1 MTARNSSPTPPST
14 PSPPP
19 RRLSVAST
27 ASTSTLLSS
36 STATTSTIKVALRIR
51 PPVSSQPSRGS
62 RQVVQVLSDDT
73 PTPNSVVVDGRKR
86 FTFDSVFGP
95 DHSQHDVY
103 EAAVAP
109 LVERFLEGYNATVMA
124 YGQTGSGKTYTMG
137 TAMDVAGF
145 GWDSAEADDPR
156 EGIVARAIKHIFSAI
171 DNGSHETGGEE
182 TKFDLS
188 VSFIEMYNED
198 LIDLLTVPPMKGVT
212 VREDPRGGI
221 YWAGAREEN
230 VENVEEALRLLT
242 AGLEH
247 RQTTSTTLNQ
257 TSSRSHAIFSLQLCQ
272 RRWIPGNTADTGD
285 AGDWQIVNSKFH
297 FVDLAGSERLKRTK
311 AVGERQREGISINSG
326 LLALGNV
333 INALGGEQA
342 TRQGGPVHVPYRD
355 SKLTRLLQDGLGGN
369 SQTAMIA
376 CISPCEADLG
386 ETLNTLLWA
395 NRGRNI
401 RNTAFVN
408 HEYQSEVRALKE
420 QVARLKGEV
429 GKHAPLPSNDADRLR
444 EENDELKKQLESLTQ
459 TQKSLRQRNDYLAN
473 ELALVQSESV
483 MMRIYAA
490 SPTPSATPSESS
502 DVPLHNGQDS
512 VIDFNGS
519 TMSSIPLPKRNRI
532 RPRSAT
538 SAELI
543 RDLLISPSP
552 NLPDEVSTTDDPI
565 PTQATVRKL
574 RAELRE
580 TTLAA
585 RQYLSQVDSLQT
597 RLREREAEFEEAEQ
611 ALQEEISELKAL
623 NAGAEDYIA
632 GLEVQ
637 LTKHQAL
644 ADQVERL
651 ETELEREREGR
662 DADSGGP
669 WERVRLLEEEVIE
682 LKNERKDVE
691 VAWIKVAELEKE
703 LEEFRRQDLH
713 AAASVVE
720 RAAPAAEGTFTP
732 SVVIPA
738 TTKDTFENPPSDIL
752 SLRAAVSDLWNQL
765 LEQETRTAELVGS
778 EEDHRVA
785 REEIQSKLKTL
796 QSQLSQLEAEHNV
809 PPAPI
814 NTTSTIAPVDPPA
827 LHSLLAESN
836 QAYAALESEVA
847 QLRQVA
853 SDAVA
858 RAAKL
863 ESENTA
869 LEQAREGAFKEVEER
884 VKGVEQVLENLRM
897 AEEANEELHN
907 GVKELEGRMEA
918 LMKEKEE
925 LETLLKERENDLVQ
939 RDDRVEELE
948 GHLKALENE
957 IGEMKTA
964 AAETATRSLEHG
976 ETLKGDLEGLREHV
990 KELEGLLQ
998 HARDEKVNVEHTLQ
1012 ARVTD
1017 LEAEID
1023 KAQQAVDTSRSE
1035 ADNILKELQNEI
1047 TSLHTDLSKARDQL
1061 SDSSSR
1067 TAELEQSLETEQRQ
1081 ASEAQAKLVAAEDA
1095 ITTLRS
1101 ELEAAAHEAH
1111 SLASAIHEADEKVRT
1126 AAQDRDAIQAERD
1139 SIIAERNALI
1149 SELESLKSAL
1159 EEATSH
1165 HETLSREIHDAKRQ
1179 SVLLSDEKDK
1189 EREALQ
1195 MRVAELEKEVED
1207 AAGRL
1212 DAVVKEH
1219 ETALNTVQSELAE
1232 KADNMATELANTQSH
1247 AKELEEEVETLRS
1260 GRVDLEE
1267 QLDAK
1272 MSEIESLTA
1281 HIDELERGVDEKDG
1295 QLEGLRADLSGLSK
1309 QLEEKQHVIDELLQ
1323 KTEGYET
1330 ELTDARQKVEELG
1343 RDLLD
1348 KGRELDQV
1356 THQLDD
1362 VRTGSDRDLAEAR
1375 TKLVELED
1383 IHSGIVE
1390 AHAASEQH
1398 RTQLADEVEGLKAA
1412 LEAKTRDLEALVTQL
1427 EELQIENGLKEDKVR
1442 DEVQVLKTE
1451 LDVLQ
1456 ANVSTVT
1463 SERDEA
1469 LQKIED
1475 IVKELNRIVEGD
1487 GELDT
1492 VLTGAKS
1499 LVQDLRDGVKER
1511 DDRLGVVAQECEELT
1526 TRIGEIQQLL
1536 DQKHT
1541 EISERDTVVSDLR
1554 ATLAA
1559 LTTELDESKARVN
1572 ELEAVQRD
1580 LHESITLRS
1589 ETETQKVQEVQKLL
1603 DDKHAELAQQETVVA
1618 ELQTTVAALRTELT
1632 ESKERISELETV
1644 HRELHETRSLQAE
1657 TENQQVA
1664 QIQKLL
1670 DEKQAELA
1678 QRETDLSDLQA
1689 TLTAL
1694 RTELNQSTD
1703 RVQELEAAQR
1713 SIEEARALHA
1723 ETENQKM
1730 EQLQQLLD
1738 DKQAEL
1744 AQREVDLSDLQT
1756 TLAALRI
1763 ELETAQRSIEEA
1775 RALQAE
1781 TENQKVEQL
1790 QQLLDDKQAEAAQR
1804 ETQLSDLQ
1812 TTLSSLRTEL
1822 DEKQAELAHREAEV
1836 SDLQSALTAS
1846 RTELDEK
1853 QGELAQREA
1862 DVADLQTA
1870 LSTLRTQLDDSSVH
1884 VNELETVQRELE
1896 ESRRLQSESQN
1907 LVSDLQAQLEA
1918 LHVTLTETQD
1928 QLATE
1933 LESSRA
1939 HEHEASELESGLL
1952 ARDESN
1958 KALQNQLSES
1968 EVEKQALMDRVH
1980 QLETHCED
1988 YAAKIGK
1995 FAKEVQY
2002 LASLREAVV
2011 IERDELLDKVNALE
2025 EQILHLQNESVQGTE
2040 RGLEI
2045 ESTRPQADVAQLDRE
2060 CNDLLNGLGLA
2071 ETQVETTSAAT
2082 ILDLEN
2088 KMRTAEALATE
2099 LEQNLSDTQQERDM
2113 LLVRMKELEHSNAE
2127 MEKEMIEC
2135 KDLSVAGTREMEDRL
2150 GRMEVE
2156 RDEALTKLQQ
2166 LEAKVE
2172 ELNSSLEEKETALQR
2187 IAELDALLESK
2198 DQELKDVQSQLSSLA
2213 STHETLKAESTDL
2226 REKVE
2231 SMEKTQ
2237 SERDVVPNESATAD
2251 QESDDNSV
2259 LVGMYRT
2266 QIAEVVSE
2274 RNSLRTEIE
2283 QLGTELGD
2291 KAKLEDEL
2299 AQVVTERD
2307 ELKQVVE
2314 ALSNRVEEVEAKLNE
2329 AERRVPVIVDP
2340 PPPSRVSKPRPPSIQ
2355 TGREADL
2362 RDSDEG
2368 DIGRDSLDTR
2378 RSASFDRRRRGG
2390 SSLRGLSPGEPIS
2403 PTSIIDSIREIAD
2416 RTNDTEATTEAGP
2429 GLAERERQELLRMIE
2444 ILSMH
2449 ISAADRQLE
2458 EDANTVARLEAELE
2472 DVRAS
2477 SSASSETSFR
2487 DVSRSSTA
2495 VRLRVLED
2503 RVNKQLDEIAN
2514 MEYELVKARSVANAA
2529 QTRVVELENQL
2540 EEAKKKEREA
2550 RAAQPLNAAVSKA
2563 RGGHRGTFRLTPLE
2577 LKEIMPSIMFEEL
2590 TRKDGK
2596 RSSILTGAPERIQ
2609 SAAKTRDRGSGARQ
2623 NIPERWR
2630 DGSPLPAKRDPP
2642 QPDSPSS
2649 DPRSNRHHTQL
2660 AQQQHQ
2666 HRLAQQQEIIGELGH
2681 QLSTAKRRVKDLQ
2694 DQVQSLEQENY
2705 SSQNNIRMLMERV
2718 KYLEESRAILPPPP
2732 DDTLDR
2738 DGTSSSSSKRSRG
2751 ASRGRSGSKE
2761 EGRTK
2766 SKSRTRSVGKE
2777 KDKDGEVKKKRSFWW
2792 GGRGK
2797 DEDSD

>member
-1 MTARNSSPTPPST
+1 MTTRNSSPTPPST

-27 ASTSTLLSS
+27 TSTSTLLSS
-36 STATTSTIKVALRIR
+36 STATTSTVKVALRIR
-51 PPVSSQPSRGS
+51 PLVSSQPSRGS
-62 RQVVQVLSDDT
+62 RQVVQVLPDDT

-95 DHSQHDVY
+95 DHSQHHVY

-171 DNGSHETGGEE
+171 DNGSHATDEEE

-198 LIDLLTVPPMKGVT
+198 LIDLLTVPPLKGVT

-230 VENVEEALRLLT
+230 VESVEEALRLLT

-272 RRWIPGNTADTGD
+272 RRWIPGNTAETGD

-342 TRQGGPVHVPYRD
+342 ARQGGPVHVPYRD

-386 ETLNTLLWA
+386 ETLNTLSWA

-420 QVARLKGEV
+420 QVARLKSEV
-429 GKHAPLPSNDADRLR
+429 GKHAPLPSTDADRLR
-444 EENDELKKQLESLTQ
+444 DENDELKKQLESLTQ

-490 SPTPSATPSESS
+490 SPTPSATPSDSI
-502 DVPLHNGQDS
+502 DAPLHNGQDT
-512 VIDFNGS
+512 DFNAS

-552 NLPDEVSTTDDPI
+552 NLPDEASATDDPI

-611 ALQEEISELKAL
+611 ALHEEISELKAL

-637 LTKHQAL
+637 LMKHQAL

-662 DADSGGP
+662 DAGNDEP

-691 VAWIKVAELEKE
+691 VAWVKVAELEKE
-703 LEEFRRQDLH
+703 LEEFRKQDLH

-738 TTKDTFENPPSDIL
+738 TTKDTFENPSSDIS
-752 SLRAAVSDLWNQL
+752 SLRSAVSDLWNQL

-778 EEDHRVA
+778 EEDHRIA
-785 REEIQSKLKTL
+785 REEIQSKLNTL
-796 QSQLSQLEAEHNV
+796 QSQLSQLETEHNI

-814 NTTSTIAPVDPPA
+814 NTTSTPASVDPPA
-827 LHSLLAESN
+827 LHNLLAESN
-836 QAYAALESEVA
+836 KAYAALESEVA

-863 ESENTA
+863 ESANTA

-897 AEEANEELHN
+897 AEEANDELHN
-907 GVKELEGRMEA
+907 VVTELEGRMEA
-918 LMKEKEE
+918 LVKEKEE
-925 LETLLKERENDLVQ
+925 LETLLKERENGLVK
-939 RDDRVEELE
+939 RDDRIEELE
-948 GHLKALENE
+948 GHLKVLESE

-964 AAETATRSLEHG
+964 AAETATRSIEQS
-976 ETLKGDLEGLREHV
+976 ENLKGDLEGLREHV

-998 HARDEKVNVEHTLQ
+998 HALDEKVNVEHTLQ

-1017 LEAEID
+1017 LEAELD

-1035 ADNILKELQNEI
+1035 ADNILLELQSEI
-1047 TSLHTDLSKARDQL
+1047 TSLHTDLSQTRDHL
-1061 SDSSSR
+1061 SDSASR

-1081 ASEAQAKLVAAEDA
+1081 ASEAQAKLLAAEDA
-1095 ITTLRS
+1095 ITTLRT
-1101 ELEAAAHEAH
+1101 ELEAAAQEAH

-1126 AAQDRDAIQAERD
+1126 VTQDNDAIQAERE

-1159 EEATSH
+1159 QEATSH
-1165 HETLSREIHDAKRQ
+1165 HDTLSRKINDAKRQ

-1189 EREALQ
+1189 ERETLQ
-1195 MRVAELEKEVED
+1195 LRVVDLEKEVED
-1207 AAGRL
+1207 AAEWL
-1212 DAVVKEH
+1212 VAVVREH
-1219 ETALNTVQSELAE
+1219 ETAMEEHARVLNTVQSELAE
-1232 KADNMATELANTQSH
+1232 KAESMATELANTQSH
-1247 AKELEEEVETLRS
+1247 AKELEDEIERLRS

-1267 QLDAK
+1267 QLNAK
-1272 MSEIESLTA
+1272 LSEIASLTV
-1281 HIDELERGVDEKDG
+1281 HIDELEGGANVKDG
-1295 QLEGLRADLSGLSK
+1295 QLEALRADLSVLSK
-1309 QLEEKQHVIDELLQ
+1309 QLEEKQHVVDELVQ
-1323 KTEGYET
+1323 KNEEYEA
-1330 ELTDARQKVEELG
+1330 ELTDTRQKVEDLE

-1348 KGRELDQV
+1348 KTRELDEV

-1383 IHSGIVE
+1383 THSGIVE
-1390 AHAASEQH
+1390 AHATSEKH
-1398 RTQLADEVEGLKAA
+1398 RTQLADEVEGLRAA
-1412 LEAKTRDLEALVTQL
+1412 LEAKTHDLEALVTQL
-1427 EELQIENGLKEDKVR
+1427 EELQVEKGLKEGQVR
-1442 DEVQVLKTE
+1442 DEVQLLKTE
-1451 LDVLQ
+1451 LEVLQ

-1463 SERDEA
+1463 NERDEA
-1469 LQKIED
+1469 LQKVEG
-1475 IVKELNRIVEGD
+1475 VVNELNHIVEGD

-1492 VLTGAKS
+1492 ILTGAKS

-1526 TRIGEIQQLL
+1526 TRIGEIQELL

-1541 EISERDTVVSDLR
+1541 EISERDTVVSDLQ

-1559 LTTELDESKARVN
+1559 LHTELDESKARVN
-1572 ELEAVQRD
+1572 QLEAGQRD
-1580 LHESITLRS
+1580 LHESLALRS
-1589 ETETQKVQEVQKLL
+1589 ETETQKVQEIQKLL
-1603 DDKHAELAQQETVVA
+1603 DNKHAELAQREIDVS
-1618 ELQTTVAALRTELT
+1618 ELQVTLTALRTELN

-1644 HRELHETRSLQAE
+1644 QRDNEARSMQAE
-1657 TENQQVA
+1657 TENQQVE

-1670 DEKQAELA
+1670 DEKQA
-1678 QRETDLSDLQA
+1678 Q
-1689 TLTAL
+1689 
-1694 RTELNQSTD
+1694 
-1703 RVQELEAAQR
+1703 
-1713 SIEEARALHA
+1713 
-1723 ETENQKM
+1723 
-1730 EQLQQLLD
+1730 
-1738 DKQAEL
+1738 L

-1756 TLAALRI
+1756 TLAALRTELGQSTDRI
-1763 ELETAQRSIEEA
+1763 NELETAQRGFDEV
-1775 RALQAE
+1775 RALQA
-1781 TENQKVEQL
+1781 TENQKMEQL
-1790 QQLLDDKQAEAAQR
+1790 QQLLDEKHAELTQR
-1804 ETQLSDLQ
+1804 ETHISDLQ
-1812 TTLSSLRTEL
+1812 TRLSTLRTEL
-1822 DEKQAELAHREAEV
+1822 DEKQAELAQRETDV
-1836 SDLQSALTAS
+1836 SDLQTALATS
-1846 RTELDEK
+1846 RTQLDEK
-1853 QGELAQREA
+1853 QGELAQRET
-1862 DVADLQTA
+1862 DVSDLQTA
-1870 LSTLRTQLDDSSVH
+1870 LSALRTQLDDSSVR

-1907 LVSDLQAQLEA
+1907 LVSDLQAQLDA

-1928 QLATE
+1928 KLSTE
-1933 LESSRA
+1933 LESQRA
-1939 HEHEASELESGLL
+1939 HEHKVSELESGIL

-1958 KALQNQLSES
+1958 KTLQNQLSES
-1968 EVEKQALMDRVH
+1968 EVEKQAIMDRVH
-1980 QLETHCED
+1980 QLETHCEA

-1995 FAKEVQY
+1995 FAKEVQD

-2011 IERDELLDKVNALE
+2011 MERDELQDKVKTLE
-2025 EQILHLQNESVQGTE
+2025 EQIVHLQKESVQVTE

-2071 ETQVETTSAAT
+2071 ETQVENTSAAT

-2088 KMRTAEALATE
+2088 KMRTAEALVTE
-2099 LEQNLSDTQQERDM
+2099 LEQKLSDTQQERDM
-2113 LLVRMKELEHSNAE
+2113 LLVRMKELEHSKAE
-2127 MEKEMIEC
+2127 MEKVMIEQQ
-2135 KDLSVAGTREMEDRL
+2135 DLSVASTREMEGRF

-2156 RDEALTKLQQ
+2156 RDEALAKLRQ

-2172 ELNSSLEEKETALQR
+2172 ELNSSVEEKENALQR
-2187 IAELDALLESK
+2187 VPELDALLEAK
-2198 DQELKDVQSQLSSLA
+2198 DQELKDVQSQLNSLT
-2213 STHETLKAESTDL
+2213 STHEALEAESTDL
-2226 REKVE
+2226 REKLE
-2231 SMEKTQ
+2231 SMEKNQ
-2237 SERDVVPNESATAD
+2237 SERGVPNEPSTAD

-2274 RNSLRTEIE
+2274 RNSLRSEIE
-2283 QLGTELGD
+2283 HLGTVLGD
-2291 KAKLEDEL
+2291 KEKLEEEI
-2299 AQVVTERD
+2299 AQVVAERD

-2314 ALSNRVEEVEAKLNE
+2314 ALNTRVEEVEAKLNE
-2329 AERRVPVIVDP
+2329 AERKVPVIVEP
-2340 PPPSRVSKPRPPSIQ
+2340 PPPSRVSKPRPPSIR

-2362 RDSDEG
+2362 RDFDEG
-2368 DIGRDSLDTR
+2368 DVGRDSLDTR

-2429 GLAERERQELLRMIE
+2429 GLAERERHELLRMIE

-2487 DVSRSSTA
+2487 DVSRGSSA

-2529 QTRVVELENQL
+2529 QTRVAELENQL

-2550 RAAQPLNAAVSKA
+2550 RVAQPLNTAVSRA

-2590 TRKDGK
+2590 TKKDGK
-2596 RSSILTGAPERIQ
+2596 RASILTGAPERIQ
-2609 SAAKTRDRGSGARQ
+2609 SATKTRDRGCGGRPSV
-2623 NIPERWR
+2623 PERWR
-2630 DGSPLPAKRDPP
+2630 DGSPLPAKRELP
-2642 QPDSPSS
+2642 QPDSPS

-2666 HRLAQQQEIIGELGH
+2666 HKLAQQQEIIGELGH

-2694 DQVQSLEQENY
+2694 DKIQSLEQENY
-2705 SSQNNIRMLMERV
+2705 NSQNSVRMLMERV

-2732 DDTLDR
+2732 ADTLDR
-2738 DGTSSSSSKRSRG
+2738 DGSSSSTSKRSRG
-2751 ASRGRSGSKE
+2751 ASRGRTGSKE
-2761 EGRTK
+2761 EGRSK

-2777 KDKDGEVKKKRSFWW
+2777 KEKDGEVKKKRSFWW
-2792 GGRGK
+2792 GGRSK